1 MVFIYVPCNLF
12 KYHILPWC
20 VLFLQN
26 ENWGIISLH
35 FIYIICNN
43 LCICYVYHYLLQMI
57 TKDLCFFSCRSSK
70 LKLKWWKNIDK
81 NSGGGISVDNL
92 CTMHHLYLL
101 GVLISNRNEPL
112 LFPVLSFLQYK
123 QRDCT
128 FNKYIYDTLR
138 IRNIIPPTLGLYHS
152 ILIYK
157 IYQLLILFAYTRKTH
172 SLHQYLCL

>member
-1 MVFIYVPCNLF
+1 M
-12 KYHILPWC
+12 
-20 VLFLQN
+20 QN
-26 ENWGIISLH
+26 ENWFVISLH
-35 FIYIICNN
+35 FVYIICSN

-57 TKDLCFFSCRSSK
+57 TKYLCFFSCRSSK

>member
-1 MVFIYVPCNLF
+1 MLVSMMWILLKYFNVWYLFTYLVIYSNITYYLDAF
-12 KYHILPWC
+12 H
-20 VLFLQN
+20 
-26 ENWGIISLH
+26 
-35 FIYIICNN
+35 
-43 LCICYVYHYLLQMI
+43 LLQMI
-57 TKDLCFFSCRSSK
+57 TKYLCFFSCRSSK

-157 IYQLLILFAYTRKTH
+157 IYQLIILFAYTRKTH

>member
-1 MVFIYVPCNLF
+1 MYGIYLRTLLFIQISHSTLMRFTTGMDISNY
-12 KYHILPWC
+12 I
-20 VLFLQN
+20 LFLQN

-157 IYQLLILFAYTRKTH
+157 T
-172 SLHQYLCL
+172 